1 VRGLGLLLAIAV
13 VLGGCAT
20 DLRGTRLALQTETG
34 PRAGACD
41 QATVVTVRITRDGDD
56 LAFIDGAGGPVSI
69 IWPFGFA
76 AWLEYGKAVLY
87 ARDGSVVGREG
98 GILDTIDG
106 FADAAGFH
114 VCKVGLRT
122 YS

>member
-1 VRGLGLLLAIAV
+1 M
-13 VLGGCAT
+13 
-20 DLRGTRLALQTETG
+20 
-34 PRAGACD
+34 
-41 QATVVTVRITRDGDD
+41 VTVRITRDGDD
-56 LAFIDGAGGPVSI
+56 LAFIDGGRRAQCRSSGRSGSRRG
-69 IWPFGFA
+69 WSTA
-76 AWLEYGKAVLY
+76 TAVLY